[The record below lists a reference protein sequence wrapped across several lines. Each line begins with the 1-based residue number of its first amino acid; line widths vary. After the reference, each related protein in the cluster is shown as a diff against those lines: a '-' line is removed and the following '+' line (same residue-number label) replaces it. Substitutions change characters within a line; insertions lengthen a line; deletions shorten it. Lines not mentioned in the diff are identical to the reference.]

1 MGHRNLA
8 AAVADLE
15 RAGQLVRIEQEIDPY
30 LEAAEVH
37 RRVYAAGGPAV
48 FFARVKGSPFPM
60 VSNLF
65 GTLDRAKFL
74 FRDALADVR
83 KLVELK
89 TDPANLSKR
98 PWRYWKLPL
107 LAWRLRPK
115 FVRSG
120 PILRHTTTLAQLPQ
134 LTCWPQDGGPF
145 VTLPQVYTEHP
156 DAPGWRKSNLG
167 MYRVQLAGNDY
178 EPNREVGMHYQIHR
192 GIGVHHA
199 AAVRRGERLR
209 VNVIVGG
216 PPALAVAAVMPLPEG
231 LPELA
236 FAGAL
241 GGRRLR
247 LVRSL
252 PPAPSPKKGG
262 GAREGEE
269 AVASSFGS
277 PSLLRGGVGEGL
289 SFEEPLPPAPSPKKG
304 GGAREGEEAVAS
316 SFGSPSLPRG
326 GVGEGLSLPLP
337 AEADFVI
344 SGWID
349 PSRTKPE
356 GPFGDHLG
364 YYSLTHDFPVMTV
377 DAVYHRPGAI
387 WPFTVVGRPPQEDT
401 TFGELIHE
409 LTGPV
414 IPTVIPGLH
423 AVHAVD
429 AAGVHPLLL
438 AIGSERYV
446 PYAATRRPQELLTL
460 ANAVLGQ
467 GQLSLAK
474 YLLIV
479 AKEDAPDLD
488 IHDIPAFLK
497 HLLERLDPE
506 SDLHFQ
512 TRTTIDTLDYSAG
525 MGLNAGS
532 KLVVAAAGAK
542 RRDLGTTVP
551 PELHLPDGFRDPR
564 IALPGVLAVSGPRIV
579 GGQDEDPDMARFC
592 AQLEMLSAKFHA
604 IPLIV
609 VVDDSEFVARTLNN
623 FVWAVFT
630 RSDPARDVCGVG
642 SFTRH
647 KHWGCRGPV
656 VIDARLKPHMPPPL
670 DADPAVSRRVDAL
683 FARGGPLSGV
693 KE

>member
-1 MGHRNLA
+1 MGHRTLA
-8 AAVADLE
+8 AAAADLE
-15 RAGQLVRIEQEIDPY
+15 RTGQLVRISDEIDPH

-37 RRVYAAGGPAV
+37 RRVYRAGGPAV
-48 FFARVKGSPFPM
+48 LFSRVRGTPFPM

-83 KLVELK
+83 ALVELK
-89 TDPANLSKR
+89 TDPGRARKH
-98 PWRYWKLPL
+98 PWRLWKLPF

-115 FVRSG
+115 FVRTG
-120 PILRHTTTLAQLPQ
+120 PVLRHTTTISRLPQ
-134 LTCWPQDGGPF
+134 LKCWPMDGGAF

-156 DAPGWRKSNLG
+156 DAPGWLKSNLG
-167 MYRVQLAGNDY
+167 MYRVQLSGNQY
-178 EPNREVGMHYQIHR
+178 EPDREVGLHYQIHR
-192 GIGVHHA
+192 GIGAHHA

-236 FAGAL
+236 FAAAL
-241 GGRRLR
+241 GGRRLNLIR
-247 LVRSL
+247 
-252 PPAPSPKKGG
+252 AN
-262 GAREGEE
+262 
-269 AVASSFGS
+269 
-277 PSLLRGGVGEGL
+277 
-289 SFEEPLPPAPSPKKG
+289 
-304 GGAREGEEAVAS
+304 
-316 SFGSPSLPRG
+316 
-326 GVGEGLSLPLP
+326 P

-349 PSRTKPE
+349 PTRTKPE

-438 AIGSERYV
+438 AIGSERYT
-446 PYAATRRPQELLTL
+446 PYAAARQPQELLTL

-474 YLLIV
+474 YLFIV
-479 AKEDAPDLD
+479 AKEDAPTLD
-488 IHDIPAFLK
+488 IHDIPAFFR
-497 HLLERLDPE
+497 HLLERFDPE
-506 SDLHFQ
+506 RDLHFQ

-532 KLVVAAAGAK
+532 KVVIAAAGPK
-542 RRDLGTTVP
+542 RRAIGTVVP
-551 PELHLPDGFRDPR
+551 AGLTLPAGFTDPR
-564 IALPGVLAVSGPRIV
+564 IVLPGVLAVRGPAYRAETATNGAPDVLQLVKHLDALSTKLEDLPLVIV
-579 GGQDEDPDMARFC
+579 
-592 AQLEMLSAKFHA
+592 S
-604 IPLIV
+604 
-609 VVDDSEFVARTLNN
+609 DDSDFLARNLNN
-623 FVWAVFT
+623 FLWAVFT
-630 RSDPARDVCGVG
+630 RSDPARDVYGVG
-642 SFTRH
+642 AFTHH
-647 KHWGCRGPV
+647 KHWGCREPV

-670 DADPAVSRRVDAL
+670 ECDAAVTKKVDAL
-683 FARGGPLSGV
+683 FARGGPLAGI
-693 KE
+693 EG